1 MPKIKNR
8 MIRQHIESKIGKALT
23 DEEFDYFSSLLRNKS
38 VAPKEVLIHAGDRCS
53 KLYFVQKGALHS
65 FLTDDVGNAHV
76 VQLAFEGHW
85 ISDMYSFHMDQPA
98 LFTIETLEPCEL
110 IVFEKSAIAEACD
123 RLHKIERFFR
133 ILAQNAYAAA
143 QYRIARSYSA
153 DTESRYLE
161 LVDKNPD
168 IVLRVPQFLIASYL
182 GVKPQSL
189 SRIRK
194 QMAERR

>member
-1 MPKIKNR
+1 
-8 MIRQHIESKIGKALT
+8 MIRQHIEAKIGKPLT
-23 DEEFDYFSSLLRNKS
+23 DEEFDYFSSLLRHKS
-38 VAPKEVLIHAGDRCS
+38 VGPKEVLIHAGDRCS
-53 KLYFVQKGALHS
+53 KLYFVEKGSLHA
-65 FLTDDVGNAHV
+65 FLTDDAGNAHV

-85 ISDMYSFHMDQPA
+85 ISDMYSFHLDRPA
-98 LFTIETLEPCEL
+98 LFTIETLEHCEL
-110 IVFEKSAIAEACD
+110 LVFEKTAIAEACD
-123 RLHKIERFFR
+123 KLHKMERFFR

-153 DTESRYLE
+153 DTEARYLE
-161 LVDKNPD
+161 LIAKHTD
-168 IVLRVPQFLIASYL
+168 IVQRVPQFLIASYL

>member
-1 MPKIKNR
+1 
-8 MIRQHIESKIGKALT
+8 MIRQHIEAKIGKPLT
-23 DEEFDYFSSLLRNKS
+23 DEEFDYVVSSARQKS
-38 VAPKEVLIHAGDRCS
+38 VAPKEVLIHAGDRCT

-65 FLTDDVGNAHV
+65 FLTDDAGNAHV
-76 VQLAFEGHW
+76 VQLAFEGYW
-85 ISDMYSFHMDQPA
+85 IADMYSFYMDKPA
-98 LFTIETLEPCEL
+98 LFTIETLEQCEL
-110 IVFEKSAIAEACD
+110 LVFEKTAIAEACD

-133 ILAQNAYAAA
+133 ILSQNAYAAA
-143 QYRIARSYSA
+143 QYRIARSFSA

-161 LVDKNPD
+161 LIEKNPD
-168 IVLRVPQFLIASYL
+168 IVMRVPQFLIASYL